1 MQTLTALRR
10 LDAGRNQ
17 IVLQFL
23 QDAGLIR
30 QQDAAINLSNADLSH
45 DDLSGANLSGI
56 DLKGAN
62 LDDADLSDA
71 NLRNASLSDA
81 TLTGADLHGAK
92 LRGTILTGAL
102 IKDANMNGATMTD
115 ALLNG
120 ADLNGA
126 DLHGAELIGANLVSA
141 DLTGADLSGTNL
153 NDADLLS
160 SYLDSYST
168 PQQQQQLDTVYS
180 CTDAIVGPGLTCHHK
195 VKITLTYW
203 YTESPAE
210 QRVIHQLVNQFDS
223 ANPNVNI
230 NAMYKPFS
238 VTESAFTTAGLA
250 GQPPDVLRAALG
262 WVGQFASQGDLLNLQ
277 PYFSQIQSGD
287 SEYPDS
293 PLGTTR
299 GLTYDYYHGTLY
311 GVPQVTDFLA
321 LLYNKYEL
329 WKAGITSPP
338 ATMYQFQADAIK
350 VVQSEKRT
358 YGFETSGSSYD
369 ALPFLYAFGG
379 GMIDQNNNIVVDN
392 PGSVEGLTFLLN
404 LQNYYRVM
412 PQHVN
417 FSNEPASPML
427 NDFKSGT
434 TAMIFDGPY
443 DVSQILQGR
452 SFFKDPGNLGIAAIP
467 TGPAGQ
473 TGSPLGGQSY
483 VISAATDYP
492 AEAASFI
499 SFMSEPKNQLAIAE
513 ANHTLPPLSSSA
525 YAHNAL
531 SSDRFI
537 SAFLSIAGTAVGPPA
552 VPQATQLDGAFDPN
566 IANALDGV
574 ESPSLAL
581 YTVADDWR
589 QLLAGR

>member
-23 QDAGLIR
+23 QDAGLIG
-30 QQDAAINLSNADLSH
+30 QQDAAINLSNADLRY
-45 DDLSGANLSGI
+45 DDLSGANLSNI
-56 DLKGAN
+56 DLNGAKLN
-62 LDDADLSDA
+62 DADLSDT
-71 NLRNASLSDA
+71 NLRDASLSGA
-81 TLTGADLHGAK
+81 TLTGADLDGAQM
-92 LRGTILTGAL
+92 RGAILTGAL
-102 IKDANMNGATMTD
+102 IEDANMKRATMTD

-126 DLHGAELIGANLVSA
+126 DLNGAELIGADLVST

-168 PQQQQQLDTVYS
+168 QQQQQQLNTVHS
-180 CTDAIVGPGLTCHHK
+180 CTDAIVGPGLKCHHV

-210 QRVIHQLVNQFDS
+210 QPEIKQLINQFNS
-223 ANPNVNI
+223 SQSYVNI
-230 NAMYKPFS
+230 NAVNKPFS

-299 GLTYDYYHGTLY
+299 GLAYDYYRGALY

-358 YGFETSGSSYD
+358 YGFETNGSSYD

-392 PGSVEGLTFLLN
+392 PGSVAGLTFLLN

-417 FSNEPASPML
+417 FSDEPTSPMV
-427 NDFKSGT
+427 NDFKSGK

-443 DVSQILQGR
+443 DVSQILQGP
-452 SFFKDPGNLGIAAIP
+452 SFYKDRGNLGIAAIP
-467 TGPAGQ
+467 TGPYGQ

-499 SFMSEPKNQLAIAE
+499 SFMSQPTSQIAIAMM
-513 ANHTLPPLSSSA
+513 NHTLPPLSSSA
-525 YAHNAL
+525 YAHKSL

-552 VPQATQLDGAFDPN
+552 IPQATQLDETFDPN
-566 IANALDGV
+566 IAEALDGV
-574 ESPSLAL
+574 ESPYQAL

-589 QLLAGR
+589 QVLAG